1 MDEMARFAPWEGDS
15 SLGGEVAYPRGMTTP
30 EPSDVVRESVDSLA
44 DAGEKAIK
52 DLSQAG
58 DQAVKDLSAAADK
71 AAQDIAQT
79 ADAAVKELAQKADDA
94 IDRVTGVPLVDGAI
108 ETFTDDGSTIIAE
121 TRGQG
126 AQSFLLVHGIGMGRK
141 VFADVVSILERD
153 STVIAI
159 DLPGFGEA
167 PEPARTPTIERMADT
182 VAAFI
187 RHRGLTDPV
196 VIGHSM
202 GTQVVVEI
210 AARHPDLTDRIVLV
224 APTVDSAAR
233 GPLRQLLRLGQ
244 DLLRESPRVLLLG
257 AREYLRAGPNLGR
270 KMRAMLAHRPE
281 DSLPKVRAR
290 TLVLRGENDPVCPD
304 PWCRMVADGL
314 EHSEFAVIAQ
324 HGHETMISDG
334 APAAEAIREWLAR

>member
-1 MDEMARFAPWEGDS
+1 
-15 SLGGEVAYPRGMTTP
+15 MTSPDPT
-30 EPSDVVRESVDSLA
+30 DVVREGVDSLA
-44 DAGEKAIK
+44 EAGDEAMKS
-52 DLSQAG
+52 LTQAG
-58 DQAVKDLSAAADK
+58 DKVVSDLTHAADK
-71 AAQDIAQT
+71 AATEITET
-79 ADAAVKELAQKADDA
+79 ADAAVKDLAQAADDA
-94 IDRVTGVPLVDGAI
+94 IDRITGVPLKDGAI
-108 ETFTDDGSTIIAE
+108 EKFTHDGSTIIAE

-126 AQSFLLVHGIGMGRK
+126 EQSFLLVHGIGMGRK
-141 VFADVVSILERD
+141 VFADVVSILED
-153 STVIAI
+153 DATVIAI
-159 DLPGFGEA
+159 DLPGFGES

-187 RHRGLTDPV
+187 RHRGLNNLV

-202 GTQVVVEI
+202 GTQVVIEI
-210 AARHPDLTDRIVLV
+210 AARHPELTDRIVLV

-233 GPLRQLLRLGQ
+233 GPVRQLLRLGQ

-257 AREYLRAGPNLGR
+257 AREYFRAGPHLGR

-314 EHSEFAVIAQ
+314 ENSEFAVIEQ

-334 APAAEAIREWLAR
+334 APAAEAIREWLTR